1 MPTATMLSP
10 RTLAQC
16 DVADNLDPQCE
27 DLDYL
32 DAYHGAL
39 IARAGAAYR
48 RMLETRMTAA
58 WSDALTAERNA
69 RCRLS
74 NFQAKYRKTLNLY

>member
-1 MPTATMLSP
+1 MPTKTLLSP

-16 DVADNLDPQCE
+16 DVADNLDPQSE
-27 DLDYL
+27 ALDYL

-48 RMLETRMTAA
+48 HMLDTRMTAA
-58 WSDALTAERNA
+58 WSDALAAERDA
-69 RCRLS
+69 RCRLA